1 LVLSP
6 GSYNGRTSMMVCCP
20 LTTQVKGYPFEVV
33 ISRDPPSAVLADQI
47 KNLDWQARR
56 AVRKGRAS
64 DAVLESVRGKVRA
77 LIGA

>member
-1 LVLSP
+1 
-6 GSYNGRTSMMVCCP
+6 MMVCCP

-47 KNLDWQARR
+47 KSVDWRARR
-56 AVRKGRAS
+56 AVRKGRAP
-64 DAVLESVRGKVRA
+64 DAVLDSVRGKVRA